1 MATGQKKIF
10 AGRRIR
16 RLRREFGLTQT
27 AMADDLSISSSYLN
41 LIERNQRPLT
51 VQLLLRLDDIYD
63 VDLKE
68 LSGED
73 DVRIA
78 ASLKEVFSDPLFQDL
93 KITNSEL
100 TDIVGA
106 SPDAAQAMF
115 TLYRAYRET
124 ITNATAISE
133 KMANGEVAIDI
144 DANQFPVDQA
154 RPPPFGVGV

>member
-63 VDLKE
+63 VD
-68 LSGED
+68 
-73 DVRIA
+73 
-78 ASLKEVFSDPLFQDL
+78 
-93 KITNSEL
+93 
-100 TDIVGA
+100 
-106 SPDAAQAMF
+106 
-115 TLYRAYRET
+115 
-124 ITNATAISE
+124 
-133 KMANGEVAIDI
+133 
-144 DANQFPVDQA
+144 
-154 RPPPFGVGV
+154 

>member
-10 AGRRIR
+10 VGRRIR
-16 RLRREFGLTQT
+16 RLRRELGLTQT

-41 LIERNQRPLT
+41 LIERSQRPLT

-73 DVRIA
+73 DARIA

-93 KITNSEL
+93 KITNMGVVERIL
-100 TDIVGA
+100 
-106 SPDAAQAMF
+106 AAHGDS
-115 TLYRAYRET
+115 
-124 ITNATAISE
+124 ATGRSNTSNRGTRRFRFE
-133 KMANGEVAIDI
+133 N
-144 DANQFPVDQA
+144 
-154 RPPPFGVGV
+154 R